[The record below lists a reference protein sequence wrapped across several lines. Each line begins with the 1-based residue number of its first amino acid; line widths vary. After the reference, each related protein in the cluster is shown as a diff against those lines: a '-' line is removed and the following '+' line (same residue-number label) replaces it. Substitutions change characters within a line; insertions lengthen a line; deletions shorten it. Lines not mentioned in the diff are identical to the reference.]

1 MTTTSNMAQ
10 QFLVE
15 LNSKDVQSLFQKLDF
30 LLDHLENKEDPEP
43 FEMHI
48 VDTAYQALDRIKT
61 LESIIKRHV
70 AEANLLTGDKLQNLY
85 DKEPI
90 SVGSQVMFND

>member
-1 MTTTSNMAQ
+1 MTTTSIMAQ

-15 LNSKDVQSLFQKLDF
+15 LNSKDSQSLFQKLDF

-43 FEMHI
+43 FEVQI
-48 VDTAYQALDRIKT
+48 VDMAYQTLDRIKS
-61 LESIIKRHV
+61 LESILKNHAI
-70 AEANLLTGDKLQNLY
+70 ESDLLDGDKLQSLY
-85 DKEPI
+85 DKKPI

>member
-1 MTTTSNMAQ
+1 MAQ

-15 LNSKDVQSLFQKLDF
+15 LSSKDSQSLLQKLDF

-48 VDTAYQALDRIKT
+48 VDVGYQALDRLKT
-61 LESIIKRHV
+61 LESILRKHA
-70 AEANLLTGDKLQNLY
+70 AESNLLTGDKLQNLY
-85 DKEPI
+85 DKKPI
-90 SVGSQVMFND
+90 DVGSQVMFSD

>member
-15 LNSKDVQSLFQKLDF
+15 LNSKNVQSLFQKLDF

-48 VDTAYQALDRIKT
+48 VDIAYQTLDRIKT

-70 AEANLLTGDKLQNLY
+70 TETNLLTGDKLQNLY
-85 DKEPI
+85 DKKPI

>member
-61 LESIIKRHV
+61 LESIIKKHV
-70 AEANLLTGDKLQNLY
+70 TETNLLTGDKLQNLY

-90 SVGSQVMFND
+90 SVGTQAMFND

>member
-61 LESIIKRHV
+61 LESIIKKHV
-70 AEANLLTGDKLQNLY
+70 TETNVLTGTKLQNLY

-90 SVGSQVMFND
+90 SVGTQAMFND